1 MGGSN
6 QSSFNISDGKVAVVS
21 AGEKLRVWCDY
32 DVGDWEICLW
42 YRPNTN
48 RSSPLY
54 RNTVKI
60 YHSTLSLL
68 GLLRIFSLIFLLIA
82 LIPTGNISGRVVTL
96 PHYQVILVT
105 CNEIT

>member
-1 MGGSN
+1 MMLETGRFVCG
-6 QSSFNISDGKVAVVS
+6 IDPTLTGPVH
-21 AGEKLRVWCDY
+21 
-32 DVGDWEICLW
+32 
-42 YRPNTN
+42 
-48 RSSPLY
+48 

-82 LIPTGNISGRVVTL
+82 LIPTGNISGRVVTWS
-96 PHYQVILVT
+96 HYQVILVT